1 MRASQLSSGANRTS
15 APASHAIASTS
26 MPFAESMPSSCKSF
40 SAAVIDLNADCPD
53 RRSRP
58 SRGDPAVYRQSR
70 VRTHLHPCVPPS
82 SCAPGGGRRLPQ
94 TAQESPA
101 CESPA
106 GGTSSRQRDSPE
118 ERRVG
123 KESGRTCRYRGATYN
138 EKKKKE

>member
-94 TAQESPA
+94 PAQESPA
-101 CESPA
+101 CERSA
-106 GGTSSRQRDSPE
+106 GGTRDRKGVVE
-118 ERRVG
+118 EKSVSIRVELGGRRII
-123 KESGRTCRYRGATYN
+123 
-138 EKKKKE
+138 KKKKNKSRHTY